1 MSKGKKGRKGVL
13 TPKISEELLTARE
26 NGLNQRDCAFYANIN
41 PSTLNNWLFIGKNSK
56 RGKYHN
62 FWLKWE
68 RSQVNRS
75 AALLSYMLK
84 EAEHGDWR
92 AADKLYTIHQNNIKS
107 DHENFN
113 TDNVDFNKLSP
124 DEVDSLKDEI
134 KYISLV
140 NLKDYLLNNNISSD
154 VKVDKCMRFISIFN
168 TSMDENLNFNA
179 DNKSYM
185 DDFIKAQSQYMD
197 KLIELEKVKKEE
209 V

>member
-26 NGLNQRDCAFYANIN
+26 NGLNQRDCAFYANIP
-41 PSTLNNWLFIGKNSK
+41 PSTLNTWLKNGEKAKS
-56 RGKYHN
+56 GKYHN

-92 AADKLYTIHQNNIKS
+92 AADKLYTIHQNNIRS

-124 DEVDSLKDEI
+124 DEVDSLKEEI
-134 KYISLV
+134 NYISLV
-140 NLKDYLLNNNISSD
+140 ELKDYLLNSNASSD
-154 VKVDKCMRFISIFN
+154 VKVDKCMRFISVCN
-168 TSMDENLNFNA
+168 SSVDENPNI
-179 DNKSYM
+179 KSDGKDHM
-185 DDFIKAQSQYMD
+185 EIFSKAQRDYMD
-197 KLIELEKVKKEE
+197 KLIELKEAE
-209 V
+209 E